1 MQLLIAFHKSEI
13 FGSSNLKKLALEE
26 SEILVVCP
34 YDFIYYFFSLRNK
47 FLLKPFEFFLK
58 DTANYLKKNISDLK
72 IKVEKPNFFYVV
84 YFFPISLFKTIK
96 NLFKLI
102 KILKGDKS
110 YLYSNNINITGY
122 CLDSLQRFLGKKF
135 NIEKENSF
143 SNIFSAFFY
152 LLFLEIYTN
161 WFIYIFKKKE
171 IKKVI
176 INHEVYAESGLFAE
190 YSQLLHKSKIYLCQK
205 TFRDIV
211 NIVNIRKD
219 IFNYMQNLK
228 SVDKYNSNFFWYTS
242 NSIMQQSNFA
252 KKKIDLNRV
261 LVVMHAFGDANHIH
275 CRPGFEPLFQTFYH
289 WVKKTLEIAKSLENQ
304 IFTFR
309 SHPSG
314 IGFYRNDKIIISK
327 LFKNLPKNIK
337 FEDSTLIDDP
347 LHHFKEKI
355 PIMITYKGS
364 INLEMGCS
372 GIKVVALDKRIDDQ
386 SAIIPNNLSEYQKIL
401 AGNLDSN
408 EFYLK
413 TEETFVHKKI
423 KNNLKNF
430 IHSNPK

>member
-1 MQLLIAFHKSEI
+1 MQLLIAFHKPGI
-13 FGSSNLKKLALEE
+13 FGLTNLKKLALEGQ
-26 SEILVVCP
+26 EILIICP
-34 YDFIYYFFSLRNK
+34 YDFIYYFFSLTSK
-47 FLLKPFEFFLK
+47 FLFKPFNFFLK
-58 DTANYLKKNISDLK
+58 DSISYLKENISNPK
-72 IKVEKPNFFYVV
+72 IKIEKPNFFYVV

-102 KILKGDKS
+102 KILKGDKL
-110 YLYSNNINITGY
+110 YLYSNGIDITGY
-122 CLDSLQRFLGKKF
+122 CLDSLQRFFGKKF
-135 NIEKENSF
+135 TIEKENSF
-143 SNIFSAFFY
+143 SNIFIAFFY

-161 WFIYIFKKKE
+161 WFIHIIKKKK
-171 IKKVI
+171 IDKTIV
-176 INHEVYAESGLFAE
+176 NHTEYAESGLFAE

-211 NIVNIRKD
+211 NIVNIKKD
-219 IFNYMQNLK
+219 IFNYMQNSK
-228 SVDKYNSNFFWYTS
+228 SVDKNNSNFFWYTN
-242 NSIMQQSNFA
+242 NSIVQQSNFA

-261 LVVMHAFGDANHIH
+261 LVIMHAFGDANHIH
-275 CRPGFEPLFQTFYH
+275 YRPGFEPLFQTFYH

-314 IGFYRNDKIIISK
+314 IGLYKNDKFIISK

-337 FEDSTLIDDP
+337 FEDSTLINDP
-347 LHHFKEKI
+347 SHHFKEKI

-386 SAIIPNNLSEYQKIL
+386 VAIIPNNLSEYQKIL
-401 AGNLDSN
+401 AGNLNSN

-413 TEETFVHKKI
+413 TEEILVYERI
-423 KNNLKNF
+423 ENNLKNF
-430 IHSNPK
+430 IHSEPK